1 MIGDATMWS
10 PGLTFANMAVV
21 IAAMPEANTK
31 PFSAPSPAAKI

>member
-21 IAAMPEANTK
+21 MCSDYLQDTDFE
-31 PFSAPSPAAKI
+31 